1 MRSGRIVI
9 AVLLIAT
16 LHSVSSFAVHQND
29 LQREC
34 FDMQC
39 PAMAFDSGVKNL
51 IDEDTLSTKQC
62 LDCSQCTSSGYSVCL
77 RIQTSRASRLEEG
90 RTACSCAH
98 SMPANC
104 HNSLDGS
111 RQPANISMKSYNI
124 CYMSAL
130 QAPPRPLA
138 VNEKTSVIFTIE
150 PFWLEPYWR
159 ELVLENLTFH
169 YDFAV
174 KAPEHCEGDTVSSDD
189 GQHLCTNAIMLNI
202 TVGGVTG
209 NEEPR
214 DDDYEH
220 SEDYDQYDDDLPE
233 EVEIDREIF
242 AGADEVHVY
251 YVVDVNRP
259 RQYNAKGGSSNP
271 IHDTKT
277 SVESE
282 ILKYDLKSGYQAEAE
297 ELPVPADTKE
307 EDEDVS
313 EEQGGTEF
321 FENDESTKNDGD
333 SQLDD
338 KKDEDKND
346 KTGEEKTKEDEANEE
361 QNPEEEKQL
370 ETDEDAKNDD
380 ASEENDEE
388 KDEKNEEDEEKKE
401 EEEQADD
408 DENKEV
414 ADSEE
419 KTNEDEQNEN
429 KNEEKEGEEKEDD
442 NEEDDEK
449 EEENDTSIEKQHD
462 DVDNDESNDD
472 SQEDDDKELSFT
484 QRIVKDK
491 GMLARW
497 VFGITIA
504 VCLLFILCV
513 CTFRRRCCKQKEG
526 NKTCNGHRYSSV
538 NGQPLV
544 ASPEKERLHQ

>member
-1 MRSGRIVI
+1 
-9 AVLLIAT
+9 
-16 LHSVSSFAVHQND
+16 
-29 LQREC
+29 
-34 FDMQC
+34 MQC

-104 HNSLDGS
+104 HNSHDSS

-124 CYMSAL
+124 CYMS
-130 QAPPRPLA
+130 
-138 VNEKTSVIFTIE
+138 
-150 PFWLEPYWR
+150 
-159 ELVLENLTFH
+159 
-169 YDFAV
+169 
-174 KAPEHCEGDTVSSDD
+174 EHCEGDTVSSDD

-259 RQYNAKGGSSNP
+259 RQYSAKGGSSNA

-333 SQLDD
+333 NQLDD

-346 KTGEEKTKEDEANEE
+346 NNGEEKAKEDEANEG

-462 DVDNDESNDD
+462 NDD
-472 SQEDDDKELSFT
+472 SQEDDEKELSFT

-513 CTFRRRCCKQKEG
+513 CTFRRRCCKQKV
-526 NKTCNGHRYSSV
+526 R
-538 NGQPLV
+538 
-544 ASPEKERLHQ
+544 

>member
-1 MRSGRIVI
+1 
-9 AVLLIAT
+9 
-16 LHSVSSFAVHQND
+16 
-29 LQREC
+29 
-34 FDMQC
+34 MQC

-124 CYMSAL
+124 CYM
-130 QAPPRPLA
+130 
-138 VNEKTSVIFTIE
+138 SVIFTIE

-259 RQYNAKGGSSNP
+259 
-271 IHDTKT
+271 H
-277 SVESE
+277 
-282 ILKYDLKSGYQAEAE
+282 
-297 ELPVPADTKE
+297 TKE

-513 CTFRRRCCKQKEG
+513 CTFRRRCCKQKV
-526 NKTCNGHRYSSV
+526 R
-538 NGQPLV
+538 
-544 ASPEKERLHQ
+544 